1 MLTGKPLLRPAIG
14 VQSPGIPSNTM
25 IASKNKNGISKIF
38 LFLSGF
44 KKLLVT
50 KISIPECIQLINIFK
65 AIFMNGIIRK
75 ICLFKLCKVFSRNSI
90 RTMIIGGLYDGKKKD
105 VVVWPACCWPP
116 KANSYHRCPKRLFF

>member
-75 ICLFKLCKVFSRNSI
+75 IYLFKLCKVFNRNSI
-90 RTMIIGGLYDGKKKD
+90 RTMIIGGLYDGKK
-105 VVVWPACCWPP
+105 
-116 KANSYHRCPKRLFF
+116 RMLLFGQRVAGLQKKILII